1 MKVQEQIEQ
10 LIRDYHWM
18 RKEVDRLERVLYGYS
33 TPMKSWGVAQYGIDA
48 AMPKGS
54 SGKSQSEIENM
65 DIREERL
72 LKRMWN
78 LQGRVFALES
88 AADYLSNEMEKIV
101 YDCML
106 DGMSYRAIGYH
117 LDISREKV
125 RQIKIDFLN
134 QLCQNCHLL
143 QLLKLEKIA
152 V

>member
-1 MKVQEQIEQ
+1 MRVQEQIEQ
-10 LIRDYHWM
+10 MIRDYHWM
-18 RKEVDRLERVLYGYS
+18 RKEVDRLERILYGYS
-33 TPMKSWGVAQYGIDA
+33 TPMKSWGVAQYGNDA

-54 SGKSQSEIENM
+54 SIKSQTEIENM

-72 LKRMWN
+72 LKRLWK
-78 LQGRVFALES
+78 LQGQVFALEA
-88 AADYLSNEMEKIV
+88 AADYLNDEMEKIV

-125 RQIKIDFLN
+125 RKIKIDFLN

>member
-1 MKVQEQIEQ
+1 MTIQTQVEQ
-10 LIRDYHWM
+10 LIKDYHWM
-18 RKEVDRLERVLYGYS
+18 RKEVNRLERILYGYS
-33 TPMKSWGVAQYGIDA
+33 TPMKSWGVAQYGEDA

-54 SGKSQSEIENM
+54 PGKSQMELEKM

-72 LKRMWN
+72 LKRLWK
-78 LQGRVFALES
+78 LQGRVFALEA
-88 AADYLSNEMEKIV
+88 AADYLNDEIEKIV